1 MGTTTKSK
9 LERVKARLSEAVR
22 DVRENGRQGRSI
34 AEIAAQ
40 FKCKP
45 GSLKVKLSE
54 AGLLGA
60 LTPALELAKA
70 RRLEK
75 QAEAASGGDSLE
87 IKGLSSGTPASGGI
101 EGGEGGNPLKGG
113 TGASGEARTDED
125 RLKGLTSEVRR
136 VIESSIRAGA
146 KVLKCETPGDLERLY
161 KLYRETFKSL
171 DGESSGPGRGLIQVQ
186 ILGDASAPAPRQVR
200 VIEAKSELISDSAI
214 DSVPVSLPGQ
224 AGQGES

>member
-22 DVRENGRQGRSI
+22 DVRENGRQGRSV
-34 AEIAAQ
+34 AEIAGQ
-40 FKCKP
+40 FRCKP
-45 GSLKVKLSE
+45 GTLKVKLSE
-54 AGLLGA
+54 AGLLGP

-70 RRLEK
+70 RRIEK
-75 QAEAASGGDSLE
+75 QAEASNGSDSLV
-87 IKGLSSGTPASGGI
+87 IKGLDVASLNSRGD
-101 EGGEGGNPLKGG
+101 EGKGGGNPLRDQTSLSVGVG
-113 TGASGEARTDED
+113 TDED

-146 KVLKCETPGDLERLY
+146 KVLKCETPTDLERLF
-161 KLYRETFKSL
+161 KLYRETFKPL

-200 VIEAKSELISDSAI
+200 VIEAQSSLISESPS
-214 DSVPVSLPGQ
+214 DSVPVSLPSE
-224 AGQGES
+224 AGQREG